1 MLFSDFHLLYLTL
14 AVLLSSFV
22 DLPAKDRHI
31 LEPHRAISFLMC
43 DVLNTSGLENME
55 NSCQNQKS

>member
-31 LEPHRAISFLMC
+31 LEPHRAIASLC
-43 DVLNTSGLENME
+43 ATS
-55 NSCQNQKS
+55 